1 MWAEKLSIY
10 TYMDYGV
17 SDVNVKS
24 EHKEMSPKRE
34 RKKGALKGSVKRERK
49 KGA

>member
-1 MWAEKLSIY
+1 MGRKIKHIY
-10 TYMDYGV
+10 LYGV

-34 RKKGALKGSVKRERK
+34 RKKGALKGSVKRESE